1 MTPRLTR
8 LAVTAALVPLTG
20 CAVPA
25 GDGADA
31 GGATAGPPEQAPVTR
46 YRCGD
51 TAVDV
56 VSAGDTAWLRA
67 GRRRYRLE
75 RVRTASGAKYAGR
88 GGAVSVWSHGARA
101 RVVLDGRVLEQCV
114 PALRRPYEARG
125 NEPGWHLALTDSRLS
140 LVADY
145 GERRV
150 DRPAPVPEP
159 VEGGRRFRAPG
170 SGGADAVTVT
180 VREGPCADDMTGMP
194 HPHRVEVRL
203 DGRTLRGC
211 GGDPRALLAGRR
223 WRVTGMPVAGK
234 ARNMD
239 AGANTLRFRRDGRVI
254 GRAAG
259 RRYAGTYT
267 LTPATLRLSGLAA
280 AGNGAA
286 PRLLRLLADVRR
298 FGIADDGALILHT
311 GDGRRLRAVGEA
323 Q

>member
-8 LAVTAALVPLTG
+8 LTVIAVLAPLTG

-25 GDGADA
+25 GDGADV
-31 GGATAGPPEQAPVTR
+31 GGAAAGPPEQAPVTR

-51 TAVDV
+51 TAVDLV
-56 VSAGDTAWLRA
+56 GTGATAWLNA
-67 GRRRYRLE
+67 GCRRYRLE

-101 RVVLDGRVLEQCV
+101 RVVLDGRVLPECV
-114 PALRRPYEARG
+114 AALSRPYEARG
-125 NEPGWHLALTDSRLS
+125 NEPGWHLELRDSRLV

-150 DRPAPVPEP
+150 DRPAPAPEP
-159 VEGGRRFRAPG
+159 VAGGRRYRAPG

-194 HPHRVEVRL
+194 HPHRVEVSL

-223 WRVTGMPVAGK
+223 WRVTGMPAAGHT
-234 ARNMD
+234 D
-239 AGANTLRFRRDGRVI
+239 AGAYTLRFRRDGRVT